1 MFMIDYKQRGWW
13 YWLLTACLLT
23 VGVAGDPLGFEL
35 AIGLTVAHL
44 VDFIVRERSLTAFTV
59 QVRLTVLL
67 YLLLSYPAPLQF
79 LFWVPVVGIWARALF
94 GYCIMARTLSLMP
107 WNRQV
112 PFTGTLLYRTFL
124 SRPVRG
130 NILQGLPPLSATP
143 RSATSG

>member
-1 MFMIDYKQRGWW
+1 MFMIDYMQRGWW

-23 VGVAGDPLGFEL
+23 AGVAGYPLGFDL
-35 AIGLTVAHL
+35 AIGLTVVHL
-44 VDFIVRERSLTAFTV
+44 IDYIMREQSLSAFTV
-59 QVRLTVLL
+59 QVRLAVLL

-107 WNRQV
+107 WNRRV
-112 PFTGTLLYRTFL
+112 PFTGALLFRTFF

-130 NILQGLPPLSATP
+130 NIMQGLPPLPVTP
-143 RSATSG
+143 RAATSG